1 MILTPDV
8 CNAQGM
14 LARLDAGIS
23 WCRMSFKPKSRS
35 LSILDSEVAAK
46 TFSVAGQARPSPTVM
61 DEPVKRLG
69 RLYDVSTKD
78 ENATQH
84 IRDMT
89 ENGLVTI
96 NKTGQQVSSKCV
108 RAVMPIAR
116 ILWPLLINLC
126 QQHTN
131 HGSHRDKD

>member
-46 TFSVAGQARPSPTVM
+46 TFSVAGQAIPYC
-61 DEPVKRLG
+61 DG
-69 RLYDVSTKD
+69 RTCQK
-78 ENATQH
+78 A
-84 IRDMT
+84 R
-89 ENGLVTI
+89 
-96 NKTGQQVSSKCV
+96 QVV
-108 RAVMPIAR
+108 
-116 ILWPLLINLC
+116 
-126 QQHTN
+126 
-131 HGSHRDKD
+131 